1 MINLTDCDIPKPI
14 FQELTILLEKHKGA
28 FADSNEA
35 LSLHTDIVATV
46 RTETDEPIYSKSY
59 PYPLTLTEFLNNE
72 IENLLDNGI
81 IRPFRSTYNNPIWIV
96 DKKGLDETGMQKK
109 RLVVDFRKLN
119 SKATSERYPIP
130 DTMVI
135 MSNLENGRYFTT
147 LDLKSGFHRINLKEG
162 DRKTTFNINN
172 GKFKFCRL
180 PFGLKNAPGFVQ
192 KVIDD
197 GLKKIGKTC
206 HVYIDDIII
215 FSPNA
220 KKTSTGY

>member
-1 MINLTDCDIPKPI
+1 MFSKFAEPNIILFILPQLSTFDGIIGFDFLKQINGQINCNDGVLRHKNGEEKLLFHSCREVNKIMINLTDCDIPKPI

-96 DKKGLDETGMQKK
+96 DKKGLDETGIQKK
-109 RLVVDFRKLN
+109 RL
-119 SKATSERYPIP
+119 
-130 DTMVI
+130 
-135 MSNLENGRYFTT
+135 
-147 LDLKSGFHRINLKEG
+147 
-162 DRKTTFNINN
+162 
-172 GKFKFCRL
+172 
-180 PFGLKNAPGFVQ
+180 
-192 KVIDD
+192 
-197 GLKKIGKTC
+197 
-206 HVYIDDIII
+206 
-215 FSPNA
+215 
-220 KKTSTGY
+220 